1 MERQLN
7 DQQIVRRQKAEELK
21 QKGINPF
28 GHAFKKDSNSKS
40 IKEKYSNETKENLE
54 NKKINVTLAGRVMSK
69 RRMGKMCFM
78 HIQDRYGLIQI
89 VINKADLGEDTKA
102 ITINPL
108 EVRTKVI

>member
-54 NKKINVTLAGRVMSK
+54 NKKINVTIAGRIMSK
-69 RRMGKMCFM
+69 RRMGKIDQRHCK
-78 HIQDRYGLIQI
+78 
-89 VINKADLGEDTKA
+89 NS
-102 ITINPL
+102 
-108 EVRTKVI
+108 